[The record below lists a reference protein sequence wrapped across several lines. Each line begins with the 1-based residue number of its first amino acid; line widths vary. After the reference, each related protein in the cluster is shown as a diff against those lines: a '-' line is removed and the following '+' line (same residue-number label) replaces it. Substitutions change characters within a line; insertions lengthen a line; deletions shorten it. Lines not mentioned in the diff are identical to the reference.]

1 MPLLAFLESGKGANT
16 MRALKYL
23 VAVSI
28 ATIAWSPGAGAA
40 DPCTAKLAKGT
51 FAFTS
56 IHFTIEVSG
65 TSTSYVPSAASGI
78 LYFDGVS
85 AAQVSGV
92 EYTGTGS
99 IKNITGTGTYTV
111 GTLNLSLS
119 PPGVTDVCLLNVT
132 VNGKAVTYYLD
143 TLGNAYYGV
152 DNSTPKTI
160 VSVQA
165 NRVS

>member
-1 MPLLAFLESGKGANT
+1 
-16 MRALKYL
+16 MRAVMYL
-23 VAVSI
+23 VAVAI
-28 ATIAWSPGAGAA
+28 GTMAWSSGARGQ
-40 DPCTAKLAKGT
+40 DPCTPALAMGT

-56 IHFTIEVSG
+56 IHFTIKGSG
-65 TSTSYVPSAASGI
+65 ASASYVPAASSGI

-85 AAQVSGV
+85 AMQFQSV
-92 EYTGTGS
+92 EYTGTGAPEDFS
-99 IKNITGTGTYTV
+99 GTGTYTV

-132 VNGKAVTYYLD
+132 VNGKTVTYYLD
-143 TLGNAYYGV
+143 TLGKSYYGV
-152 DNSTPKTI
+152 DSSTPKTI

>member
-1 MPLLAFLESGKGANT
+1 MRPLI
-16 MRALKYL
+16 YL
-23 VAVSI
+23 LAVSI
-28 ATIAWSPGAGAA
+28 GTIAWSSAA
-40 DPCTAKLAKGT
+40 RAQDPCTASLAMGT

-56 IHFTIEVSG
+56 IHFNIKGSG
-65 TSTSYVPSAASGI
+65 ATASYVPTASSGV

-85 AAQVSGV
+85 AMQFQSV

-99 IKNITGTGTYTV
+99 PENFSGTGTYTV

-119 PPGVTDVCLLNVT
+119 PPGTTDVCLLSVT
-132 VNGKAVTYYLD
+132 VNGKTVTYYLD
-143 TLGNAYYGV
+143 TAGQSYYGV
-152 DNSTPKTI
+152 DSSKPKTI